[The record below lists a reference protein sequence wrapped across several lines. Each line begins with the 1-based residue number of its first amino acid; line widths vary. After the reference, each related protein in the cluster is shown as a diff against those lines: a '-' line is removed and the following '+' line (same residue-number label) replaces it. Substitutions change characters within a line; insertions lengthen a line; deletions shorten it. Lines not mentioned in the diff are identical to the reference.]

1 MAVRVLP
8 TRRLPMDT
16 AYSNYNLQESLQG
29 VDILSVKLSK
39 HIYLIH
45 VYYIFRA
52 ATSMLSLGS
61 HERPVTLNNSVS
73 RPYMKIH
80 ISRK

>member
-1 MAVRVLP
+1 MAARVLP
-8 TRRLPMDT
+8 TRRLPLDH
-16 AYSNYNLQESLQG
+16 AYSNYDLQESLQG

-39 HIYLIH
+39 RINLTR

-52 ATSMLSLGS
+52 ATSKLSSGS
-61 HERPVTLNNSVS
+61 HERPVRLNNSVS